1 MEGLQCVQSHGFEFR
16 SLGMHVVLGCY
27 PERFS
32 DFVFSMENKGDFW
45 DERLEGMGVDGG
57 FWVEVQAN
65 LTVEFLLDGGRIGGD
80 APFYVYG
87 FFYLL
92 AGFFRVVPTDG
103 MGYGQCFRLCFGF
116 G

>member
-1 MEGLQCVQSHGFEFR
+1 
-16 SLGMHVVLGCY
+16 MHVVLGCY

-65 LTVEFLLDGGRIGGD
+65 LTVEFLLDGGRIG
-80 APFYVYG
+80 ASLFPFSLAEVLYG
-87 FFYLL
+87 FFGGCGLATVTGMEPSLFLLSETCFDGSL
-92 AGFFRVVPTDG
+92 AGLSRSRAG
-103 MGYGQCFRLCFGF
+103 EGC
-116 G
+116 